1 MQTTAIRQ
9 QLHKYVDSS
18 DDKLLKLMLALAREY
33 NDDVELEYQ
42 FTDEDIKLFDERRAK
57 RLSGESKV
65 YSWDDARNIITGKQS
80 L

>member
-9 QLHKYVDSS
+9 QLQEYVDSG

-33 NDDVELEYQ
+33 NDEELEYE
-42 FTDEDIKLFDERRAK
+42 FTDEEIRLFDERRAK
-57 RLSGESKV
+57 RLRGESKIH
-65 YSWDDARNIITGKQS
+65 SWEDAKSIITGKKS